1 MAVSVPCGVLY
12 LGCGITV
19 NSKRRAV
26 TSKWEDILKL
36 FEFDKLNVLSPAA
49 QCDAQTPEL
58 KLFEFDKTECAF
70 TC

>member
-1 MAVSVPCGVLY
+1 MTVSMPCSVLN

-19 NSKRRAV
+19 NSERLTV

-58 KLFEFDKTECAF
+58 WLRE
-70 TC
+70 